1 MSRIGKQ
8 PIVVPSGVEVKLDS
22 TGRNIDIKGAKGNLT
37 FHWRPEIEVTHCDD
51 DKQICCA
58 IAKDADE
65 IILSSSTPSLSIT
78 TSLTLSKV
86 DIFISLF

>member
-8 PIVVPSGVEVKLDS
+8 PIAVPSGVEVKLDA

-51 DKQICCA
+51 DKQIVKTA
-58 IAKDADE
+58 HFGARQE
-65 IILSSSTPSLSIT
+65 LELT
-78 TSLTLSKV
+78 TWSKV
-86 DIFISLF
+86 LPKAMRRN

>member
-8 PIVVPSGVEVKLDS
+8 PIAVPSGVEVKLDA

-58 IAKDADE
+58 IAKEADDNRQNSA
-65 IILSSSTPSLSIT
+65 LGYNKSSNQQHGRRCYQRL
-78 TSLTLSKV
+78 
-86 DIFISLF
+86 